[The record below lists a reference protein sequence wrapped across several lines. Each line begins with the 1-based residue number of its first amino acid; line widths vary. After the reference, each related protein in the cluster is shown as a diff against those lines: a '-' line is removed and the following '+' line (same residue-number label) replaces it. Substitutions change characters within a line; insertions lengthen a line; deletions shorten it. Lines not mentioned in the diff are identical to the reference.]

1 MLRRRRSGCEAPTD
15 ATPPCPLE
23 SISAQRRLVA
33 AAYEQR
39 AEVAPRAGRAS
50 YMLSLSRATKPTRC
64 QTRSATPHA
73 GSRGSRHRTG
83 LVACGPHARTPKLS
97 AKLQQSRNPSGS
109 CSAAQSFRSIIAST
123 HSPGPGLTWH
133 AGGAQLGSPGRQRTR
148 RRRPGISA
156 AAHGT
161 QVQWGLR
168 SVWLRDGYF
177 TMRQEMIGCW
187 CAHQPR
193 AGWGALARPGPL
205 RTAACRRPPAA
216 RRRTGP
222 GHSGSQLC

>member
-109 CSAAQSFRSIIAST
+109 CSAAQSFRSITAST

-156 AAHGT
+156 ATRAQRQPRPRHDPHPGCTVKYRRARDTRVLGTRAPLVQPAAHGA
-161 QVQWGLR
+161 G
-168 SVWLRDGYF
+168 
-177 TMRQEMIGCW
+177 
-187 CAHQPR
+187 R
-193 AGWGALARPGPL
+193 ACSL
-205 RTAACRRPPAA
+205 
-216 RRRTGP
+216 
-222 GHSGSQLC
+222 